1 MVRRG
6 RVTANANP
14 VTGVTDCFV
23 KFVSFGASASMPLQ
37 ASFGAALKPFQGA

>member
-6 RVTANANP
+6 RVTAYANP

-23 KFVSFGASASMPLQ
+23 KFVSFGASAAMPRQ
-37 ASFGAALKPFQGA
+37 ASIGAASQRFQGA